1 MANRVERGWPVWLVA
16 HAILVV
22 GFERRVPLFL
32 RQDVLYLIRVV
43 NVIDRLLERHSL
55 LVGAP
60 EDVLEGV
67 FLECFEFVHLRII

>member
-32 RQDVLYLIRVV
+32 RQDVLFLIGVV
-43 NVIDRLLERHSL
+43 NVINRLLKRHSL
-55 LVGAP
+55 FVGAS
-60 EDVLEGV
+60 EDVLESV
-67 FLECFEFVHLRII
+67 FLERFEFIHL